1 MHKIIKEV
9 LEVLNKHGYQAY
21 LVGGFV
27 RDTLLGIKSYDV
39 DICTSALPKEVH
51 AIFNMHSNNYGG
63 ANMTIGNYNF
73 DITTFR
79 KESNYKNRKPEK
91 IEYID
96 DLKTDLLRRDF
107 TINTIVMD
115 KYGKV
120 IDLLNGIED
129 LNNRLIKMVGNP
141 SKRIEEDPLRILRAI
156 RFATILDFQ
165 IDGKLVEVIKEKKT
179 LINNLSKTRVR
190 EELDKI
196 LCNENFKKGL
206 NLLKDLG
213 IAEVIGISWDEINY
227 IDDLMGMWSQI
238 KFTNLPFTNNEKSN
252 IIKVTEVVN
261 SGNVTSE
268 TLFKYGLY
276 INIVAGMILNID
288 VKEINMLYTKLPIK
302 DKSDIDIKGNEI
314 IELLNILPGKIVSD
328 IYDELTTEILKG
340 NLKNKKKFI
349 KKFLLARK

>member
-79 KESNYKNRKPEK
+79 KESSYKNRKPEK

-288 VKEINMLYTKLPIK
+288 VKEINMLYKKLPIK

>member
-9 LEVLNKHGYQAY
+9 LEELNKHGYQAY

-165 IDGKLVEVIKEKKT
+165 LDGKLVEVIKEKKT

-276 INIVAGMILNID
+276 INIVAGMILNIA
-288 VKEINMLYTKLPIK
+288 VKEINMLYKKLPIK

>member
-252 IIKVTEVVN
+252 IIKITEVVN

-276 INIVAGMILNID
+276 INTVAGMILNID
-288 VKEINMLYTKLPIK
+288 VKEINMLYKKLPIK

-349 KKFLLARK
+349 KKFLLVRK

>member
-9 LEVLNKHGYQAY
+9 LEELNKHGYQAY

-165 IDGKLVEVIKEKKT
+165 IDGKLVEAIKEKKT

-196 LCNENFKKGL
+196 LCNENFKNGL

-238 KFTNLPFTNNEKSN
+238 KFTNIPFTNNEKSN
-252 IIKVTEVVN
+252 IIKITEVVN

-276 INIVAGMILNID
+276 INTVAGMILNID
-288 VKEINMLYTKLPIK
+288 AKKINILYKKIPIK

>member
-21 LVGGFV
+21 LVGGFA

-288 VKEINMLYTKLPIK
+288 VKKINMLYTKLPIK
-302 DKSDIDIKGNEI
+302 DKSEIDIKGNEI

-340 NLKNKKKFI
+340 NLKNRKKFI

>member
-96 DLKTDLLRRDF
+96 DLTTDLLRRDF

-288 VKEINMLYTKLPIK
+288 VKEINMLYKKLPIK

>member
-9 LEVLNKHGYQAY
+9 LEELNKHGYQAY

-165 IDGKLVEVIKEKKT
+165 IDGKLVEVIKKKKT

-238 KFTNLPFTNNEKSN
+238 KFTNIPFTNNEKSN
-252 IIKVTEVVN
+252 IIKITEVVN

-276 INIVAGMILNID
+276 INTVAGMILNID
-288 VKEINMLYTKLPIK
+288 AKKINILYKKIPIK

>member
-9 LEVLNKHGYQAY
+9 LEELNKHGYQAY

-63 ANMTIGNYNF
+63 SIMTIGNYNF

-238 KFTNLPFTNNEKSN
+238 KFTNIPFTNNEKSN
-252 IIKVTEVVN
+252 IIKITEVVN

-276 INIVAGMILNID
+276 INTVAGMILNID
-288 VKEINMLYTKLPIK
+288 AKKINILYKKIPIK

-349 KKFLLARK
+349 KK

>member
-288 VKEINMLYTKLPIK
+288 VKEINMLYKKLPIK

>member
-9 LEVLNKHGYQAY
+9 LEELNKHGYQAY

-252 IIKVTEVVN
+252 IIKITEVVN

-276 INIVAGMILNID
+276 INIVAGMILNIA
-288 VKEINMLYTKLPIK
+288 VKEINMLYKKLPIK

>member
-79 KESNYKNRKPEK
+79 KENNYKNRKPEK

-288 VKEINMLYTKLPIK
+288 VKEINMLYKKLPIK

>member
-9 LEVLNKHGYQAY
+9 LEELNKHGYQAY

-79 KESNYKNRKPEK
+79 KESSYKNRKPEK

-179 LINNLSKTRVR
+179 LINNLSKTRIR

-206 NLLKDLG
+206 NLLKNLG

-252 IIKVTEVVN
+252 IIKITEVVN

-288 VKEINMLYTKLPIK
+288 VKEINMLYKKLPIK
-302 DKSDIDIKGNEI
+302 DKSDIDIKGKEI

>member
-252 IIKVTEVVN
+252 IIKITEVVN

-276 INIVAGMILNID
+276 INTVAGMILNID
-288 VKEINMLYTKLPIK
+288 VKEINMLYKKLPIK

>member
-9 LEVLNKHGYQAY
+9 LEELNKHGYQAY

-79 KESNYKNRKPEK
+79 KESSYKNRKPEK

-165 IDGKLVEVIKEKKT
+165 IDGKLVEAIKEKKT

-206 NLLKDLG
+206 KLLKDLG

-288 VKEINMLYTKLPIK
+288 VKKINMLYTKLPIK

>member
-141 SKRIEEDPLRILRAI
+141 SKRIEDDPLRILRAI

-165 IDGKLVEVIKEKKT
+165 IDGKLVEVIKEKKN

-190 EELDKI
+190 EELDKM

-238 KFTNLPFTNNEKSN
+238 KFTNIPFTNNEKSN
-252 IIKVTEVVN
+252 IIKITEVVN

-288 VKEINMLYTKLPIK
+288 VKEINMLYKKLPIK